1 MAKYY
6 PAIFFEKS
14 EKLEKK
20 NIDIYMGEKKRK
32 RERVSQA
39 RTN

>member
-14 EKLEKK
+14 EKLIKK
-20 NIDIYMGEKKRK
+20 HGGGEKRK
-32 RERVSQA
+32 RERVNQA